1 MMLWLI
7 WLGFIASQ
15 AVLWRFAWRSIRAA
29 ASAADAQESLAGMSR
44 RYDDLRRELA
54 LLAWAEAT
62 TGTNEAAIC
71 RARDISLELA
81 VLRSEF
87 QRRAQGRST

>member
-1 MMLWLI
+1 MIPWLLWF
-7 WLGFIASQ
+7 GVVVAHV
-15 AVLWRFAWRSIRAA
+15 VLWRLVSKAIKNGAVAKRR
-29 ASAADAQESLAGMSR
+29 QESLLGMSR

-71 RARDISLELA
+71 RARDISIELA

-87 QRRAQGRST
+87 QRRALGRAT

>member
-1 MMLWLI
+1 MIPWLLWLVAI
-7 WLGFIASQ
+7 VAHV
-15 AVLWRFAWRSIRAA
+15 ALWRLVSKAIKKGAVDSTR
-29 ASAADAQESLAGMSR
+29 QESLVAMSQ

-71 RARDISLELA
+71 RARDISIELA

-87 QRRAQGRST
+87 QRRAQGRTT